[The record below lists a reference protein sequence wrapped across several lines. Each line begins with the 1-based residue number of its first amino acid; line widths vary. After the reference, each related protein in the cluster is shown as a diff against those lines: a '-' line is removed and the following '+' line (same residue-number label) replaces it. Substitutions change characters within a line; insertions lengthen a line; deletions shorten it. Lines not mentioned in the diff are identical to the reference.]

1 MMVDLKL
8 SISETLAQKIEPLT
22 PWLPT
27 VLELSLVGF
36 QTRATRVASDII
48 SFLSSNPTS
57 KAVLDYQLAP
67 IHQER
72 TQRLLELNKAHLLG
86 ADEQLELDELEKIE
100 HIIIMLKASTLQQK

>member
-1 MMVDLKL
+1 MMVDLTL
-8 SISETLAQKIEPLT
+8 SVPEALAEKIEPLT

-36 QTRATRVASDII
+36 QTRATRVAADII
-48 SFLSSNPTS
+48 RFLSTKPSS
-57 KAVLDYQLAP
+57 KAVLDYRLAP

-100 HIIIMLKASTLQQK
+100 HIIIMLKAGTLHQ